1 MVCCSSGGVV
11 VGTAA
16 VAACAGAVT
25 VAVTAAVPVVL
36 PLVCG
41 ALLWSPQSPEPPSE
55 RAQSSANFPVSCF
68 AAIRRRFFS
77 FVCGFVFMF
86 TYFILYTLYRLF
98 QYNTQSFYTQ
108 VPTACCPHTRTRTF
122 RGLRGSP
129 TSVASVSFSI
139 SVSVSNSSGF
149 GSESDSDSG

>member
-1 MVCCSSGGVV
+1 MVCCSSGGGV
-11 VGTAA
+11 VGTAV

-36 PLVCG
+36 PLVCSG
-41 ALLWSPQSPEPPSE
+41 LLHSHPRAAVRTTSTLSPQP
-55 RAQSSANFPVSCF
+55 SANFPVSCGDPAPF
-68 AAIRRRFFS
+68 LFFCLRVRVRVRVHVHVHVS
-77 FVCGFVFMF
+77 F
-86 TYFILYTLYRLF
+86 
-98 QYNTQSFYTQ
+98 NTQSFYTQ
-108 VPTACCPHTRTRTF
+108 VPTACCPHTRTRTL